1 MRNPPRLQPFG
12 RAALRTLT
20 ALDNAPTLTGAG
32 STHALVTLRKVL
44 PLWAVRLLVAS
55 LLLAPVLVAVDGFA
69 RVRRRHEPVGPWV
82 WWILAAAAPIA
93 VALAFAWFLGV
104 TGLLPATPPEPV
116 AAGAIPVGTSG
127 TVALVAIGLVAL
139 LGWIALRPALMR
151 RAGARSGP
159 FRGEGAGAALLVTWC
174 AVAGVLWLR
183 NPYAAA
189 LLVPGA
195 HALLAVVAP
204 EVRLRRALAVGPRRG
219 RRRALPARRRV
230 DRRPAR
236 ALAAAL
242 RLVLRAARRRRRRRA
257 AGLGHLEPRAHLPG
271 RRAAR
276 GAAQPL
282 ERDAARHAAD
292 HRPRARQL
300 RGPGLAGRHRVRS
313 AAMRRALG
321 TALVVAGLLVLADA
335 AATLAWQEPL
345 SALRAARTQ
354 HHLAAQLHA
363 LELAAPRHAADGARL
378 AIDARAL
385 ARSRRDGQ
393 ALAELRIA
401 RIGLRTV
408 VVRGTTPAD
417 LREGPGLIAGTVLP
431 GQHGTTAIA
440 GHRTTYGAPFRHLD
454 ALRRGD
460 AITLRLPYGT
470 FRYAVEDQ
478 RIVQPRDLSVLRRV
492 GHDRLVLSA
501 CHPLFSAARRI
512 VVFARLTGVGQSAS
526 RGGPHV

>member
-1 MRNPPRLQPFG
+1 MAGDLPAALMSVGGERPPAAGDPIVRCRRLQAFG

-20 ALDNAPTLTGAG
+20 ALDNTPTLELGG
-32 STHALVTLRKVL
+32 STHALVTMRKVM
-44 PLWAVRLLVAS
+44 PLWAVRLLVAA
-55 LLLAPVLVAVDGFA
+55 LLLAPMLVAVDGFA
-69 RVRRRHEPVGPWV
+69 RVRRRHEPVGPWL

-93 VALAFAWFLGV
+93 LALAFAWFLGV

-116 AAGAIPVGTSG
+116 AAGAIPVGTAG
-127 TVALVAIGLVAL
+127 TVALVAIALVAL

-151 RAGARSGP
+151 RAGARPGP

-174 AVAGVLWLR
+174 ALAGVLWLR

-204 EVRLRRALAVGPRRG
+204 EVRLRRGLAVGLVVVAAAPF
-219 RRRALPARRRV
+219 LLV
-230 DRRPAR
+230 DLSIAGQLGLSP
-236 ALAAAL
+236 AAL
-242 RLVLRAARRRRRRRA
+242 RLVLRAARGRRRRRA
-257 AGLGHLEPRAHLPG
+257 AGLGHLEPGAHLPG
-271 RRAAR
+271 RGAAH

-282 ERDAARHAAD
+282 ERDAARDPAD
-292 HRPRARQL
+292 HRPRPGQL
-300 RGPGLAGRHRVRS
+300 RGPGLARRHRVRA

-321 TALVVAGLLVLADA
+321 TALVVAGPAGAGRRGGRRSPGRSRSARCAPVAPSTTSPRSCTRSSSRPRAMPADRR
-335 AATLAWQEPL
+335 Q
-345 SALRAARTQ
+345 
-354 HHLAAQLHA
+354 
-363 LELAAPRHAADGARL
+363 L

-385 ARSRRDGQ
+385 GRSRRDGQ

-401 RIGLRTV
+401 RIGLRAV

-417 LREGPGLIAGTVLP
+417 LREGPGLLAGTPLP

-460 AITLRLPYGT
+460 AITAPPSLRHASAT
-470 FRYAVEDQ
+470 R
-478 RIVQPRDLSVLRRV
+478 SKTV
-492 GHDRLVLSA
+492 G
-501 CHPLFSAARRI
+501 
-512 VVFARLTGVGQSAS
+512 
-526 RGGPHV
+526 